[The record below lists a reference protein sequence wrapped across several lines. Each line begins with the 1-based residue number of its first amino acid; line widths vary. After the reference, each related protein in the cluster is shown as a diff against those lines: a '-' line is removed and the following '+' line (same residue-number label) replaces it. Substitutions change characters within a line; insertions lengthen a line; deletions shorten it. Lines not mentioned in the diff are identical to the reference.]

1 MPIDPLH
8 LCHRIIKS
16 FDTSV
21 NLGHPAMLE
30 DNPAYIVMVKIV
42 FSAVIIVQA

>member
-1 MPIDPLH
+1 MPINPLH

-16 FDTSV
+16 LDTSV
-21 NLGHPAMLE
+21 NLGRPTMLE

-42 FSAVIIVQA
+42 FSVVIIVQA

>member
-8 LCHRIIKS
+8 LCHRIM
-16 FDTSV
+16 DTSV
-21 NLGHPAMLE
+21 NLGRPAMLE

>member
-8 LCHRIIKS
+8 LCHRIKS
-16 FDTSV
+16 LDTSV
-21 NLGHPAMLE
+21 NLGRPAMLE

-42 FSAVIIVQA
+42 FSAVIVVQA